1 MDEMVTDR
9 FDQTITNFDSLLVNY
24 LLLFDLSFS
33 LLYSSCYILS
43 FLFLY
48 FVRSIDKKL
57 TIFLHIQILINNF
70 VYIFQFQFVVS

>member
-1 MDEMVTDR
+1 MDEMVIDR
-9 FDQTITNFDSLLVNY
+9 FGQTITNFDSLLVNY

-33 LLYSSCYILS
+33 LCYILS

-57 TIFLHIQILINNF
+57 TIFLYIQILINNF

>member
-1 MDEMVTDR
+1 MKWSSID
-9 FDQTITNFDSLLVNY
+9 FGQTITNFDSLLVNY

-33 LLYSSCYILS
+33 LCYILS

>member
-33 LLYSSCYILS
+33 LCYILS